1 MGRLNCLYFQKYY
14 VAFILELYL
23 CSTNTCRLIPIMKAN
38 PMSYDYTI
46 KLSNCRNIKKS
57 CILPIKKKV
66 LNVFFAKNG
75 TGKTTISKAIR
86 HVYEPT
92 NDTLK
97 DLESFDYIET
107 NDSRL
112 APSVSCSCQIKQLDI
127 FDESWIDDHCFKES
141 SVQEGAYEL
150 YVRNNEF
157 RRYEKQRDRLLSA
170 LKTELYSE
178 DICDLQKDV
187 ATIIKGI
194 GKAISGV
201 IGKATQPYK
210 AFKSGVPI
218 ETLPEFLRPVTK
230 GMNISEQATWLE
242 WHMSCPDTRAEDRC
256 PYCGTKNFGVISRC
270 HEYDNERDDKG
281 VTSWSRLVKLFSE
294 YHDMFARPV
303 AARANKILSSQSKP
317 SNNDLQFLCEI
328 SASAASV
335 NAAIESM
342 REALSNDEFLVAADL
357 IAELKKS
364 VLTIANC
371 RIFRKTLHGSTSP
384 QAKAISGLIT
394 RIKQLGKKQAAL
406 DQLTHELQNEA
417 AKNIRGREREING
430 FLQRCGYRYHV
441 EITTSIASH
450 NANVLLVADTAAGK
464 SHMIKDTCRA
474 LSYGERN
481 VFSLVLFAL
490 QVTNN
495 RSGIVILDD
504 PISSFDI
511 DKRFGILYMLFSI
524 KSKVFSKNLLADN
537 RTVLLLTHDYLVVSE
552 VAKITRK
559 QFSKKHKQIWYL
571 DCDALGSLSKAEIT
585 EDSFV
590 PYVNMLKERISK
602 SSNKDLAIQLVYIR
616 SLCEM
621 LRVSPTDRRTRWGVS
636 FSLISEIIHGR
647 NEQEI
652 LTRHKWTNRSAASRQ
667 VKMCER
673 MVSKLTGIN
682 FDYWSTVAKYQSLSQ
697 LLGIYKTVSS
707 SYEKLQVVRM
717 MLERNPGLNAQDK
730 VMERFADE
738 SCHIGGDYLY
748 QLDPVD
754 FNQVPFYV
762 LDWCDSIAARANVP
776 LQAFTLSNS

>member
-1 MGRLNCLYFQKYY
+1 
-14 VAFILELYL
+14 
-23 CSTNTCRLIPIMKAN
+23 
-38 PMSYDYTI
+38 MSYDYTI
-46 KLSNCRNIKKS
+46 ELSNCRNIKTS
-57 CILPIKKKV
+57 CILPIRESA

-75 TGKTTISKAIR
+75 TGKTTISRAIR
-86 HVYEPT
+86 HVHEPT
-92 NDTLK
+92 DDTLEN
-97 DLESFDYIET
+97 LESFDYIET

-112 APSVSCSCQIKQLDI
+112 TPSVSCSRPIRQLDI

-150 YVRNNEF
+150 YIRNDKF
-157 RRYEKQRDRLLSA
+157 RRYEKRRDQLLSA
-170 LKTELYSE
+170 LKAELSSE
-178 DICDLQKDV
+178 EIDTLQKDI
-187 ATIIKGI
+187 ATIVKGI
-194 GKAISGV
+194 GKAASGA

-218 ETLPEFLRPVTK
+218 ETLPKFLRPVTR

-242 WHMSCPDTRAEDRC
+242 WHMSCPEAHAKDRC
-256 PYCGTKNFGVISRC
+256 PYCGTKNSGVVSKC
-270 HEYDNERDDKG
+270 HAYDNERDSKG
-281 VTSWSRLVKLFSE
+281 VTSWSRLANLFSE
-294 YHDMFARPV
+294 HHDIFAYPV
-303 AARANKILSSQSKP
+303 AARANKILLSQNKP
-317 SNNDLQFLCEI
+317 STDDLLFLCEV
-328 SASAASV
+328 SADAASV
-335 NAAIESM
+335 DAAIESM
-342 REALSNDEFLVAADL
+342 RKALSNDEFLVAADL

-364 VLTIANC
+364 VSTIANC
-371 RIFRKTLHGSTSP
+371 KIFRKTLHGSTSP
-384 QAKAISGLIT
+384 QAKAIGGLIT
-394 RIKQLGKKQAAL
+394 RVKQLGRRQAAL
-406 DQLTHELQNEA
+406 GQLTHELQNEA
-417 AKNIRGREREING
+417 AKNVRGREGEING

-450 NANVLLVADTAAGK
+450 NANVLLVADTATGK
-464 SHMIKDTCRA
+464 SYTIKDTCRA

-481 VFSLVLFAL
+481 AFSLALFAL

-495 RSGIVILDD
+495 PSGIVILDD

-511 DKRFGILYMLFSI
+511 DKRFGILYMLFSNN
-524 KSKVFSKNLLADN
+524 SKVFSKNLLEKN

-552 VAKITRK
+552 VAKITRR
-559 QFSKKHKQIWYL
+559 QFPKKHKQMWYL
-571 DCDALGSLSKAEIT
+571 DCDALGSLSKTEIT
-585 EDSFV
+585 EDSFA

-636 FSLISEIIHGR
+636 FGLISEIIHGR

-652 LTRHKWTNRSAASRQ
+652 LARHKWANRSAASRQ
-667 VKMCER
+667 VNMCER
-673 MVSKLTGIN
+673 LVSELTGIN
-682 FDYWSTVAKYQSLSQ
+682 FDYWDTVTKYQNLSQ
-697 LLGIYKTVSS
+697 FSSIYKTVSS

-717 MLERNPGLNAQDK
+717 MLERNPGLNAQGK

-776 LQAFTLSNS
+776 PQAFTPSSPQAVRQQPGIATHHLS